1 MSLFP
6 EIELINCVAAEYL
19 ELQQL
24 IADEAT
30 QCDDTLALS
39 TAFLIV
45 KEISHQSLQQQ
56 LEPVTLTQDFLH
68 CLGEPYSSYLSSQH
82 CSHSWFNLSDRQ
94 ARKRIT
100 DLLTQGVSAEIPVF
114 DRIELALSYT
124 NKLIQFMGEPYS
136 CFSNIEPEKLQNFE
150 PCYKSRSGFSVF
162 RVGHCCDEG
171 VLLISQ
177 KYIGLLWFLGY
188 D

>member
-1 MSLFP
+1 MDSLP
-6 EIELINCVAAEYL
+6 QIELTACRSAEYL
-19 ELQQL
+19 ALQQL
-24 IADEAT
+24 IADAAT
-30 QCDDTLALS
+30 SADDTLDLT

-45 KEISHQSLQQQ
+45 KEIRYQSLQQQ
-56 LEPVTLTQDFLH
+56 LEPVTLTHYFLH

-82 CSHSWFNLSDRQ
+82 CSHSWFNLSDRE

-114 DRIELALSYT
+114 DSNALALSYT
-124 NKLIQFMGEPYS
+124 NRLIQFIGEPYT

-150 PCYKSRSGFSVF
+150 PFYKSRSGFSVF

-171 VLLISQ
+171 VVLISP